1 MFARLAGNN
10 SIFSET
16 GASFIFSSR
25 ATQAKTF
32 RPINSDIMTRKT
44 LVILPESIGAQ
55 VLPAF
60 YRSVFLVEL
69 LMTEGCA

>member
-16 GASFIFSSR
+16 GASFIFSSPAPKAR
-25 ATQAKTF
+25 TL
-32 RPINSDIMTRKT
+32 RPINSNNMTRKT

-55 VLPAF
+55 VLPTF

-69 LMTEGCA
+69 LMTEDCA